1 LPKKK
6 VNFFPNVDTAYK
18 KMLNLVNYNVEVGIE
33 EMLNTVLSVKML
45 TYILENVESYV

>member
-1 LPKKK
+1 
-6 VNFFPNVDTAYK
+6 
-18 KMLNLVNYNVEVGIE
+18 MLNLVNYNVEVGIE